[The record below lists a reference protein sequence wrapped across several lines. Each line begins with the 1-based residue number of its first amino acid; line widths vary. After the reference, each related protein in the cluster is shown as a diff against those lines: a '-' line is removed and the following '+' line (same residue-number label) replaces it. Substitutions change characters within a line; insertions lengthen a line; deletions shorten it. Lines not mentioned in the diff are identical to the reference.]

1 VDYEAFTRDL
11 KADLRANGRIT
22 SGPMEGRPSL
32 ILSST
37 GAKSGE
43 THEAVLNYT
52 RDGDAYVIAASKG
65 GAPTN
70 PNWYHN
76 LRAHPEVMVEV
87 DREAFR
93 ARAVIAESAE
103 RDRLWNSHAATL
115 PWFREYPSKTDR
127 VIPVISLTR
136 LD

>member
-22 SGPMEGRPSL
+22 SGPMKGRPSL
-32 ILSST
+32 ILSSI
-37 GAKSGE
+37 GARSGE
-43 THEAVLNYT
+43 TQEAVLNYT
-52 RDGDAYVIAASKG
+52 RDGGAYVIAASKG

-70 PNWYHN
+70 PDWYHN
-76 LRAHPEVMVEV
+76 LRVHPEVTVEV

-93 ARAVIAESAE
+93 ARAAIAESAE
-103 RDRLWNSHAATL
+103 RDRLWDSHAAAL